1 MKTAWRKGQV
11 VYCVFKRL
19 FDIIISLIGLVFTI
33 PIFII
38 FAPIIKLH
46 DGGPVLFKQ
55 VRTGKKGREFVLYKF
70 RSMTI
75 DNDVRDFSKEDQ
87 MTGVGKFLRKTSLD
101 ELPQFWNVLKG
112 EMSLVGPRPWI
123 PEYYEEMKL
132 SQRKRYVVRPGITGL
147 AQVKGRN
154 SIPVSKKIKYDIE
167 YIEKISFRQDLKI
180 ILLTIKAVFTFDGVN
195 HKKSNL
201 QHEIEELRQSNE

>member
-70 RSMTI
+70 RSMEI

-123 PEYYEEMKL
+123 PEYYHRMRKD
-132 SQRKRYVVRPGITGL
+132 QRQRFSVRPGITGL

-154 SIPVSKKIKYDIE
+154 NITVTKKIKYDLE
-167 YIEKISFRQDLKI
+167 YVEKMSFFEDVKI
-180 ILLTIKAVFTFDGVN
+180 AFMTIGAIFKQEAACA
-195 HKKSNL
+195 KKTSIKDEL
-201 QHEIEELRQSNE
+201 DELRSN

>member
-123 PEYYEEMKL
+123 PEYYEEMKP

>member
-70 RSMTI
+70 RSMEI

-123 PEYYEEMKL
+123 PEYYQEMKP

-147 AQVKGRN
+147 AQVRGRN
-154 SIPVSKKIKYDIE
+154 NIPVSKKIKYDLE
-167 YIEKISFRQDLKI
+167 YVDKLSFHEDFK
-180 ILLTIKAVFTFDGVN
+180 ILLLTVRAVFQKEAAYS
-195 HKKSNL
+195 KKENVK
-201 QHEIEELRQSNE
+201 EELNELRRS

>member
-70 RSMTI
+70 RSMEI

-123 PEYYEEMKL
+123 PEYYKEMKP

-147 AQVKGRN
+147 AQVRGRN
-154 SIPVSKKIKYDIE
+154 NIPVSKKIKYDLE
-167 YIEKISFRQDLKI
+167 YVDKLSFHEDFK
-180 ILLTIKAVFTFDGVN
+180 ILLLTVRAVFQKEAAYS
-195 HKKSNL
+195 KKENVK
-201 QHEIEELRQSNE
+201 EELNELRRS